1 MSAAV
6 PMHASQTPPEDLLA
20 RMRTGDREAVGEFV
34 LRYGDLIRLRIR
46 DKLGP
51 RLRRVLDSEDVLST
65 VTRRLDHLVRD
76 RAIRAGSNAELWSLV
91 AAIANHAVAEN
102 ARSAK
107 REQNTLEA
115 APQRDTD
122 AQDAEPRIDEASAH
136 DAALA
141 DVVGTLQDETDRRIL
156 WLRLHDHP
164 HDQIADEIGSTP
176 SAVRMRWSRIRK
188 LLRKVMQH

>member
-1 MSAAV
+1 MNAAI
-6 PMHASQTPPEDLLA
+6 PTHTPQPAPEDILA
-20 RMRTGDREAVGEFV
+20 RMKTGDREAVGEFV

-65 VTRRLDHLVRD
+65 VTRRLDGLVRD

-91 AAIANHAVAEN
+91 AAIANHAVAES

-115 APQRDTD
+115 APRESGSGES
-122 AQDAEPRIDEASAH
+122 APRMAPESDDSA
-136 DAALA
+136 LTGI
-141 DVVGTLQDETDRRIL
+141 VGSLQDETDRRIL

-164 HDQIADEIGSTP
+164 HEQIAEEIGSTP
-176 SAVRMRWSRIRK
+176 SAVRMRWSRIRR
-188 LLRKVMQH
+188 LLRDVIRH